1 MKKFILLFC
10 VLFSSCSTYYVGTIT
25 TYSSTGEVLKR
36 YKDVIIGSDIY
47 GYSSNVFKPYG
58 INFYDEDKK
67 CNVVIS
73 NSTPYT
79 IEYKSTNRQGEEC
92 GLENNIT
99 INDISHHYNTIKNK
113 IVNIKSQLTSVE
125 KNSDEYKSLRAELRT
140 LTTQKIEI
148 ENYLWEHHGQVLP

>member
-10 VLFSSCSTYYVGTIT
+10 VLFSSCSTYYV
-25 TYSSTGEVLKR
+25 LKQYR
-36 YKDVIIGSDIY
+36 DVIIGSDIY
-47 GYSSNVFKPYG
+47 GYSNNVFKPYG
-58 INFYDEDKK
+58 INFYDDDKK

-79 IEYKSTNRQGEEC
+79 IEYKNTNGQGEKH

-99 INDISHHYNTIKNK
+99 IDDISHHYNTIKSK
-113 IVNIKSQLTSVE
+113 IVNIKSQLTSV
-125 KNSDEYKSLRAELRT
+125 KTNSDEYKSLKAELRT